1 MALQA
6 TIHPFLGSTSTWR
19 TNSSTFVLGMILP
32 TPRWSFPR
40 PLQETKTENW
50 PKPSP
55 FLLFLY
61 SSSATNRLIG
71 AKDHASVQ
79 INIGDVDETGR
90 YTGSFTTY
98 ALSGYVRAQ
107 SEADDSINRLATKDG
122 CTYFFWTWSFS
133 VSFDWPWLRMT
144 KKLTLSFAFSSNS
157 VVHGLELPE
166 VNYGSH
172 SRVLS
177 FYLIKERKMK
187 MAPSM
192 P

>member
-1 MALQA
+1 M
-6 TIHPFLGSTSTWR
+6 
-19 TNSSTFVLGMILP
+19 
-32 TPRWSFPR
+32 
-40 PLQETKTENW
+40 
-50 PKPSP
+50 
-55 FLLFLY
+55 LFLY

-122 CTYFFWTWSFS
+122 CTLRIFDLGHTNNYLFAYMHAKETFVILTHVPLFIFS
-133 VSFDWPWLRMT
+133 LF
-144 KKLTLSFAFSSNS
+144 S

-166 VNYGSH
+166 VNYGLNSCVH
-172 SRVLS
+172 SFFCKPLNR
-177 FYLIKERKMK
+177 E
-187 MAPSM
+187 
-192 P
+192 